1 MIPEGSPHAN
11 EEEDDDQ
18 TMIAYGG
25 LESSLD
31 DMETGV
37 AIEELG
43 LLVCVGPSLVAD
55 GRGLFISILDEV
67 EQVTLPAGTAICG
80 YSKGA
85 FFSTATSD
93 KSVAFYF
100 KSADDGVMFDGKLT
114 SLIDTVRLVE
124 QRLLAEGATNTPLDL
139 TNVVQGHT
147 LSYDPTSTH
156 VIVEPDLAFKE
167 RIFVP
172 SEADDAVDNPWG
184 PGRLGM
190 YANDIAFYEDVTEEL
205 YQSNSEELNTVQ
217 LVWRVVLSGGQ
228 LVPTWPVVVIKKD
241 LLLTSREP
249 TEVGLEYGWRYWK
262 NTLDAQS
269 QQQ

>member
-1 MIPEGSPHAN
+1 MVPEGTPHAN
-11 EEEDDDQ
+11 EEEDDEQ
-18 TMIAYGG
+18 TLVAYGG

-43 LLVCVGPSLVAD
+43 LLVCLGPSLVAD

-67 EQVTLPAGTAICG
+67 DEVTLPAGTAVCG
-80 YSKGA
+80 YSKGS
-85 FFSTATSD
+85 FRSTATSD

-100 KSADDGVMFDGKLT
+100 KSTEDGVMFEGKLV
-114 SLIDTVRLVE
+114 SLVDTVRLIE
-124 QRLLAEGATNTPLDL
+124 ERLLAAGNTAIDL
-139 TNVVQGHT
+139 TNVVQGHI
-147 LSYDPTSTH
+147 LSYDPTSAHT
-156 VIVEPDLAFKE
+156 IIEPDLDFKE

-190 YANDIAFYEDVTEEL
+190 YANDLAFYDEVTEEL
-205 YQSNSEELNTVQ
+205 YHSNSEELNTVQ
-217 LVWRVVLSGGQ
+217 IVWRVVLSEGKLQ
-228 LVPTWPVVVIKKD
+228 PTWPVVVTKKD
-241 LLLTSREP
+241 LLLTNREP

-262 NTLDAQS
+262 NTLEL
-269 QQQ
+269 QQQQ